1 MLEGLEAVELKL
13 SNVLDDNYTGRID
26 SEYFKKSHLDF
37 LNWIVKKDFSILEDI
52 GDVKGGKRLPLGE
65 EFSDVGIPYIRAEDN
80 KKGFV
85 DYNQSPRISEALH
98 SRLKQYQ
105 TTYNDILLT
114 NVGNSIGD
122 VGIIKFFLEKCNLTE
137 NCIKIVDICNQ
148 NPNYIFSFL
157 NSKYGMIQIKRETV
171 GTAQPKLAIERIRQF
186 KIPILLEDFQNKIEE
201 LVKLSYQ
208 KLETSKALYTEA
220 ETILLDELGLVD
232 FEPSQEAVNIKS
244 LKNSFVETGRLDAEY
259 YQLKYEEIIE
269 RVKSKP
275 FDKLDNIVNIKKSIE
290 PGSDNYS
297 DDGVDFVRVSNIT
310 KFGLSKPD
318 IKIPYSFFGGY
329 LNLQHWQPTKD
340 TILLS
345 KDGTVGI
352 AYKIK
357 GQTDIVTSGALLHLT
372 VMNNLKDEILSEYLT
387 LVLNSKIVSMQAER
401 DAGGSIIQHWK
412 PSEIKEVII
421 PKVDISIQQQIEEKV
436 QESFRLKKQS
446 EELLEVAK
454 RSVEIAIEQDEAV
467 ALRYIQSN
475 TLHEIKE

>member
-1 MLEGLEAVELKL
+1 M
-13 SNVLDDNYTGRID
+13 YT
-26 SEYFKKSHLDF
+26 
-37 LNWIVKKDFSILEDI
+37 
-52 GDVKGGKRLPLGE
+52 
-65 EFSDVGIPYIRAEDN
+65 
-80 KKGFV
+80 
-85 DYNQSPRISEALH
+85 
-98 SRLKQYQ
+98 
-105 TTYNDILLT
+105 
-114 NVGNSIGD
+114 
-122 VGIIKFFLEKCNLTE
+122 C
-137 NCIKIVDICNQ
+137 
-148 NPNYIFSFL
+148 
-157 NSKYGMIQIKRETV
+157 
-171 GTAQPKLAIERIRQF
+171 
-186 KIPILLEDFQNKIEE
+186 
-201 LVKLSYQ
+201 
-208 KLETSKALYTEA
+208 
-220 ETILLDELGLVD
+220 
-232 FEPSQEAVNIKS
+232 FEPC
-244 LKNSFVETGRLDAEY
+244 R
-259 YQLKYEEIIE
+259 
-269 RVKSKP
+269 
-275 FDKLDNIVNIKKSIE
+275 
-290 PGSDNYS
+290 
-297 DDGVDFVRVSNIT
+297 
-310 KFGLSKPD
+310 
-318 IKIPYSFFGGY
+318 FFGGY